1 MTSILLATTDARFE
15 RRVRRALAEDF
26 EAGVYV
32 SSSDLEGDPADV
44 AEDIWR
50 QGPDVVALGPGL
62 DPKHALEL
70 AAEIDATYPELAIML
85 IAQATPPMW
94 SKALHAGVRGI
105 VSPHARGPV
114 LREAFEQ
121 ALVTAARRRVL
132 RAEEAENGRRVICV
146 MSPKGGSG
154 KTTISTNIAIGL
166 AARAPGEVVIVDLD
180 LQFGDVA
187 SALSLMP
194 EHTMMDVARRASVD
208 TTELK
213 LLLTPHPSGLFAL
226 CAPDSP
232 AEGEEIRAEYPG
244 EVIKQLSEAFRY
256 VIVDTSAGLDEH
268 ALTAAE
274 MATDIVL
281 VATMDV
287 PGVRSLRKAIDAL
300 DLLGMRRAQRHV
312 VLNRADTR
320 VGIVPGDIA
329 STLGLEIDV
338 FMPSSR
344 DVPASVNAGTPI
356 LESNPRSP
364 VAPTLTQ
371 LIDRFLPSEAAG
383 AAKPAGW
390 FQRLFAPQPPAT
402 AQYEYQR
409 LGA

>member
-1 MTSILLATTDARFE
+1 MTSILLATTDTRFE
-15 RRVRRALAEDF
+15 RRVRRALGEDF
-26 EAGVYV
+26 EAEVRMC
-32 SSSDLEGDPADV
+32 SSELEGDV
-44 AEDIWR
+44 AEVAEGLWR
-50 QGPDVVALGPGL
+50 QGSDVVALGPGL
-62 DPKHALEL
+62 TTARALAL
-70 AAEIDATYPELAIML
+70 AAEIDTAYPELAVML
-85 IAQATPPMW
+85 VAQATPPMW
-94 SKALHAGVRGI
+94 SKAIQAGVRGI
-105 VSPHARGPV
+105 VSPNARGPV

-121 ALVTAARRRVL
+121 ALVVAARRRVL
-132 RAEEAENGRRVICV
+132 RAEEADNRRRVICV

-187 SALSLMP
+187 SALSLIP
-194 EHTMMDVARRASVD
+194 DHTMMDVARRASVD

-213 LLLTPHPSGLFAL
+213 LLLTPHPSGLYAL

-232 AEGEEIRAEYPG
+232 AEGEEVRPEYPV

-256 VIVDTSAGLDEH
+256 VVVDTSAGLDEH
-268 ALTAAE
+268 ALSAAE
-274 MATDIVL
+274 MATDLVL
-281 VATMDV
+281 VAAMDV

-300 DLLGMRRAQRHV
+300 DQLGMRHAQRHV

-320 VGIVPGDIA
+320 VGLNSGDIA
-329 STLGLEIDV
+329 ATLGLDIDV

-364 VAPTLTQ
+364 VAPTLLQ
-371 LIDRFLPSEAAG
+371 LVDRFLPGDAHH
-383 AAKPAGW
+383 KPATW
-390 FQRLFAPQPPAT
+390 FQRLFSSPPLAT
-402 AQYEYQR
+402 APPQR